1 MVCVSFYVIC
11 IVEHLVSSVICR
23 FQGLAY
29 SHVPQCIEFSFILFI
44 HHNIHFYF
52 ELCTYCNIL
61 DIYLS
66 WNMNSVKY
74 LFIWNYWII
83 YLWHVWRY
91 SGVLWVNSC
100 PPLTRPHQAVMH
112 EWALLHH
119 WLCNQKHPWG
129 ICSCS
134 PIVNF
139 LKVTFYHGMVTLV
152 IFLIKKIIYIDTL
165 NMKICWVFMKIW
177 IIFKSCCSLWHVENF
192 RKYSNHILK
201 DIFMC
206 FSVPILWKYC

>member
-23 FQGLAY
+23 FQGLSY
-29 SHVPQCIEFSFILFI
+29 SHVPECIEFSFICLFI
-44 HHNIHFYF
+44 IIFIFILNYVLIVTFWIFIYHEIWILLNIFLYGTI
-52 ELCTYCNIL
+52 E
-61 DIYLS
+61 
-66 WNMNSVKY
+66 
-74 LFIWNYWII
+74 LFI
-83 YLWHVWRY
+83 LWHFWRY

-100 PPLTRPHQAVMH
+100 PPSTWLHQAVMH

-152 IFLIKKIIYIDTL
+152 IFLIKK
-165 NMKICWVFMKIW
+165 
-177 IIFKSCCSLWHVENF
+177 
-192 RKYSNHILK
+192 
-201 DIFMC
+201 
-206 FSVPILWKYC
+206 

>member
-11 IVEHLVSSVICR
+11 IVELMVSSVICR
-23 FQGLAY
+23 FQGLSY
-29 SHVPQCIEFSFILFI
+29 SHVTECIEFSFILFI
-44 HHNIHFYF
+44 HHNIHFKMNYVLIVTF
-52 ELCTYCNIL
+52 WIFIYHEIWILLNIFL
-61 DIYLS
+61 YGTIE
-66 WNMNSVKY
+66 
-74 LFIWNYWII
+74 LFI
-83 YLWHVWRY
+83 LRHVWRY

-100 PPLTRPHQAVMH
+100 PPLTRPHQAVIH

-152 IFLIKKIIYIDTL
+152 IFLVKK
-165 NMKICWVFMKIW
+165 
-177 IIFKSCCSLWHVENF
+177 
-192 RKYSNHILK
+192 
-201 DIFMC
+201 
-206 FSVPILWKYC
+206 

>member
-23 FQGLAY
+23 FQGLSY
-29 SHVPQCIEFSFILFI
+29 SHVPEFSFICLFI
-44 HHNIHFYF
+44 IIFIFILNYVLIVTFWIFIYHEIWILLNIFLYGTI
-52 ELCTYCNIL
+52 E
-61 DIYLS
+61 
-66 WNMNSVKY
+66 
-74 LFIWNYWII
+74 LFI
-83 YLWHVWRY
+83 LWHFWRY

-100 PPLTRPHQAVMH
+100 PPSTRLHQAVMH

-152 IFLIKKIIYIDTL
+152 IFLIKKIIQIDTL